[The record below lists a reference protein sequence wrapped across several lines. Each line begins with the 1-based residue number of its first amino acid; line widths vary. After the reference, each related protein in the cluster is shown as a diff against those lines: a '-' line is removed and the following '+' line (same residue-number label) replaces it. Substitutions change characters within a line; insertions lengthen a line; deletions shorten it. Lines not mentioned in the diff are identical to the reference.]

1 MNTTY
6 GPDEPS
12 GESSDSSAYPP
23 PASWTRPPQEQSGRP
38 TGTPFQ
44 EQVMDAV
51 TGSEFVDSTQFGL
64 PMRRRGEA
72 LHINYDQALEYLGFS
87 GGPQ

>member
-1 MNTTY
+1 VSTTY

-12 GESSDSSAYPP
+12 EPSSDSGDYPP
-23 PASWTRPPQEQSGRP
+23 PDWWTQPPQELSGRP

-64 PMRRRGEA
+64 PLRRRGEA
-72 LHINYDQALEYLGFS
+72 LHISYDQALEYLGMN
-87 GGPQ
+87 GEN